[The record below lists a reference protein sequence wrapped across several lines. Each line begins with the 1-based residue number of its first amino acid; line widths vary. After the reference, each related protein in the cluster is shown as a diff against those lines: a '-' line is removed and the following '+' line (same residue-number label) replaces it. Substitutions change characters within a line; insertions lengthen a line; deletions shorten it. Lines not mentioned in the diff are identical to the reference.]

1 MKYSIF
7 TRIGICF
14 CFEAFNVYTSG
25 NLFSEIFNVSNISIF
40 HIFRNC
46 NFFKTFI
53 FFKIFIF
60 QFFLFYSKLP
70 VFPKFS
76 YFSNCNFFEIFFSLF
91 QNFHFLQNVPLFFKI
106 WVFDNFFSQ
115 YFSNLHFSQNILSF
129 KIFILLN
136 IVTFQKF
143 HLSKSLYSF
152 FRFSSSSMF
161 IFYTIFKF
169 VKI

>member
-1 MKYSIF
+1 MFQISQFFISLEIAIF
-7 TRIGICF
+7 SNLSF
-14 CFEAFNVYTSG
+14 FSKF
-25 NLFSEIFNVSNISIF
+25 LFSN
-40 HIFRNC
+40 
-46 NFFKTFI
+46 
-53 FFKIFIF
+53 
-60 QFFLFYSKLP
+60 FFLFYSKLP

-76 YFSNCNFFEIFFSLF
+76 YFSNCNFFEFFFSLF
-91 QNFHFLQNVPLFFKI
+91 QNFHFLQNVPLFSKFGFLI
-106 WVFDNFFSQ
+106 IFFSQ

>member
-1 MKYSIF
+1 M
-7 TRIGICF
+7 
-14 CFEAFNVYTSG
+14 
-25 NLFSEIFNVSNISIF
+25 FSKIFNVSNISIF

-46 NFFKTFI
+46 NFFKSFI

-76 YFSNCNFFEIFFSLF
+76 YFSNCNFFEIFFFVVSKF
-91 QNFHFLQNVPLFFKI
+91 SFPSKCSPFFKI

>member
-1 MKYSIF
+1 MFQISQFFISLEIAIF
-7 TRIGICF
+7 SNLLF
-14 CFEAFNVYTSG
+14 FSKF
-25 NLFSEIFNVSNISIF
+25 LFS
-40 HIFRNC
+40 
-46 NFFKTFI
+46 NFFFVV
-53 FFKIFIF
+53 
-60 QFFLFYSKLP
+60 S
-70 VFPKFS
+70 KFS
-76 YFSNCNFFEIFFSLF
+76 FASKCS
-91 QNFHFLQNVPLFFKI
+91 PFFKI

-129 KIFILLN
+129 KILILLN

-152 FRFSSSSMF
+152 FRFSFSSMS